1 MTTTLVP
8 EELLHSV
15 VAYFKPRRVI
25 LFGSAATG
33 AAGADSDH
41 DLLVVL
47 DDDAPPEHLN
57 WRASYEARRDWH
69 RAVDIVQC
77 RESALRARAKVV
89 GSLAYTIVTEGVIV
103 YERA

>member
-1 MTTTLVP
+1 MTGNAVP
-8 EELLHSV
+8 ADLLRSV

-25 LFGSAATG
+25 LFGSAAKG
-33 AAGADSDH
+33 AAGADSGH

-47 DDDAPPEHLN
+47 DDDAPPEHPN

-77 RESALRARAKVV
+77 RESALRARAEVV
-89 GSLAYTIVTEGVIV
+89 GSLAHTIAAEGVIV